1 MAIVTASSLEDNQRG
16 FGFAAIWTLFL
27 VIFLKILGQY
37 VLGGSARG
45 CAGQKVSQY
54 STPLLTGHAKC
65 FCWREDRALTNCSF
79 PSLSGFW
86 LGTTFMLSIAF
97 FILGCVFSAFSHPE
111 IKTLGAFYLVS
122 PHTPIRI
129 CILVAVS
136 VAVPDETFVG

>member
-54 STPLLTGHAKC
+54 STPLLTGYAKR
-65 FCWREDRALTNCSF
+65 FCWGEGRSLTNKCLF
-79 PSLSGFW
+79 PSLFSFRVLAGDNLHALDRF
-86 LGTTFMLSIAF
+86 LHFGV
-97 FILGCVFSAFSHPE
+97 CVFGLFAP
-111 IKTLGAFYLVS
+111 
-122 PHTPIRI
+122 
-129 CILVAVS
+129 
-136 VAVPDETFVG
+136 